1 MRASYQQGKN
11 FPAGMDE
18 VFQACVKAVSQ
29 CGFRIGGSDPEIGQI
44 EARSKMSMRSWG
56 EKITITTSAA
66 GRVDIKSTCY
76 WIQVVDWGKT
86 RLTLT
91 HCFLRSGSSCRLN
104 LSSKNAGQLPA
115 DGLPMTSGPSDS
127 SRTSLLPQLRQV

>member
-1 MRASYQQGKN
+1 MRASYQHGTN

-29 CGFRIGGSDPEIGQI
+29 CGFRIAGSDPEAGQI

-76 WIQVVDWGKT
+76 WIQTVDWGKNKANVNA
-86 RLTLT
+86 L
-91 HCFLRSGSSCRLN
+91 FSALR
-104 LSSKNAGQLPA
+104 Q
-115 DGLPMTSGPSDS
+115 
-127 SRTSLLPQLRQV
+127 LLPPHPQQ